1 MPSGISTE
9 RPRAGIIVFRVES
22 LHYYN
27 LRKAAELLQE
37 SEEKVRDYIQ
47 SGRLKAQFLSN
58 LMDYIITQEDMMKFL
73 KDRKDFTKM
82 KKVLT
87 HRVVLV
93 DRDLKVQD
101 LVKLELGRKNVQVR
115 VATTDREVQ
124 LLLDDFLPDVLAVP
138 FGATTRR
145 TDAIR
150 GAIEKAKA
158 GGRHV
163 ILYHNLLEEAFRK
176 RADVQAAVQEL
187 HADAVVNVS
196 RGLSPLVDAIRQALG
211 IK

>member
-1 MPSGISTE
+1 MAP
-9 RPRAGIIVFRVES
+9 RVES

-58 LMDYIITQEDMMKFL
+58 LMDYLITQEDLMKFL
-73 KDRKDFTKM
+73 KDRKDFKAM
-82 KKVLT
+82 RKVLT

-101 LVKLELGRKNVQVR
+101 LVRLELGRKNVQVR

-124 LLLDDFLPDVLAVP
+124 LILDEFLPDVLAVP

-145 TDAIR
+145 TDAIH

-158 GGRHV
+158 AGRHV
-163 ILYHNLLEEAFRK
+163 IIYHNMLEEVFRGK
-176 RADVQAAVQEL
+176 ADVQTAIRDL
-187 HADAVVNVS
+187 KPDAVVNVS
-196 RGLSPLVDAIRQALG
+196 RGLSPLVEAIRTALG

>member
-1 MPSGISTE
+1 M
-9 RPRAGIIVFRVES
+9 ES

-58 LMDYIITQEDMMKFL
+58 LMDYIITQEDLMKFL
-73 KDRKDFTKM
+73 KNRKDFGAMRKA
-82 KKVLT
+82 LT

-101 LVKLELGRKNVQVR
+101 VVKLELGRKNVQVR

-124 LLLDDFLPDVLAVP
+124 MLLDEFLPDVLAVP

-158 GGRHV
+158 AGRHV
-163 ILYHNLLEEAFRK
+163 IVYHNILEGVFKGKDDA
-176 RADVQAAVQEL
+176 QAAIRDL
-187 HADAVVNVS
+187 HPDVVVNVS
-196 RGLSPLVDAIRQALG
+196 RGLSPLVEAIRSALG
-211 IK
+211 IKFSSCAPTRETDRSYNVGP